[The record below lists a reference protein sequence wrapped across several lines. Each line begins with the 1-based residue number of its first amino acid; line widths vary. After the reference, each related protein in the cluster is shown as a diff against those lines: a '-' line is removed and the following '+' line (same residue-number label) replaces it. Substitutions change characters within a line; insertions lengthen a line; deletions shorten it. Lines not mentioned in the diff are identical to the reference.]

1 VFVERSTLR
10 DLAYEQWK
18 RERGLDR
25 RGFPNLP
32 VLPSE
37 SKAAAI
43 ANASAKSGEDDV
55 DA

>member
-1 VFVERSTLR
+1 MTT
-10 DLAYEQWK
+10 DPAYEQWK
-18 RERGLDR
+18 REHKLDR

-43 ANASAKSGEDDV
+43 ANASAKLEETDES